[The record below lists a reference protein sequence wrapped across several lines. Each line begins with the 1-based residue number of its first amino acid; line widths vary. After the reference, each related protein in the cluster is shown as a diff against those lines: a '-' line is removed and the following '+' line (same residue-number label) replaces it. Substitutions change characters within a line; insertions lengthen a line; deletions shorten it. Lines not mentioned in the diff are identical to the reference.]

1 MPQNRFLFLISLI
14 LLPCLTYFMHEY
26 AHWIVYR
33 FYGIDAQLSLNTIEL
48 SQEDLVLT
56 KGQQFLIY
64 GSGVFFSLFQG
75 ITGYVIALNRDLYF
89 GSSLLLS
96 AAVFRWTAILQGIVS
111 SSDEIK
117 MSQAMGV
124 HDIVW
129 PLIISGSFFLM
140 IFYVYTRGLP
150 LKFIYGTSL
159 LFLLI
164 IYFYSLI

>member
-1 MPQNRFLFLISLI
+1 MLQNRFLYLISLL
-14 LLPCLTYFMHEY
+14 LLPCLTYFLHEY
-26 AHWIVYR
+26 VHWIVYR
-33 FYGIDAQLSLNTIEL
+33 FYGIDALLFLNTIEL
-48 SQEDLVLT
+48 SQEDVALT
-56 KGQQFLIY
+56 KSQQFLIY

-96 AAVFRWTAILQGIVS
+96 AAVFRWTAILQGVYS

-124 HDIVW
+124 HDILW

-164 IYFYSLI
+164 TYFYSLI